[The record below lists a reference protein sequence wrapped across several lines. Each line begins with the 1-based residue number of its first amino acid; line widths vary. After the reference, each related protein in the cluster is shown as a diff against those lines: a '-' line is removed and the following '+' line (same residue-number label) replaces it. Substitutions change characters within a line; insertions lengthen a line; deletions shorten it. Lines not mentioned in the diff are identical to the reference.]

1 MLLGGRREPFLA
13 ACLATL
19 EGALDLLVVD
29 LNGSCPENE
38 RDLQQSALHASGRL
52 LVEARPFSNFAEARN
67 HALGMLPPG
76 EGWVLKVDADE
87 VHDPEGLTLVTRG
100 ILPLLPD
107 RVGVVDA
114 WQMQFMQ
121 SFRYVDGLERRH
133 DWFLRRTPELAYSG
147 GVHEQVLG
155 VRGRRLAA
163 PYIYGHY
170 GYVRDPGEVLA
181 KWKHYARL
189 GDHSYDPEELD
200 RAVAE
205 GYLDEQASR
214 CLRYL
219 GPHPQALT
227 RLRRDLETDP
237 SHVARFDRLM
247 EARGRVPGFPRW
259 RTRLRILWRALALA
273 QVLPGPGRSVVLQ
286 LLARLVRAI

>member
-13 ACLATL
+13 ACLASL
-19 EGALDLLVVD
+19 EGAVDLLVVD

-38 RDLQQSALHASGRL
+38 RDLERSALQVSGRL
-52 LVEARPFSNFAEARN
+52 RVEARPFTNFAEARN

-87 VHDPEGLTLVTRG
+87 VHDPEGLALLTRG
-100 ILPLLPD
+100 ILPVLPD
-107 RVGVVDA
+107 SVGILDA
-114 WQMQFMQ
+114 WQLQFMQ

-133 DWFLRRTPELAYSG
+133 DWFLRRTPELAWSG

-170 GYVRDPGEVLA
+170 GYVREPGEVLA

-189 GDHSYDPEELD
+189 GDRSYDPEELD

-214 CLRYL
+214 CLRHR
-219 GPHPQALT
+219 GWHPEALASV
-227 RLRRDLETDP
+227 REELEAGP

-247 EARGRVPGFPRW
+247 EARGRVPGLPRW

-273 QVLPGPGRSVVLQ
+273 RVLPAQGRSTVLK
-286 LLARLVRAI
+286 LAARLNRVI